1 MRRLLVPIAVSLI
14 LGACHADSGGD
25 ARASEQA
32 TRELGARLFE
42 DKRLSLDGTM
52 SCQTCH
58 EPAKAFSDGLALS
71 TGVTGETLARNS
83 QSLTYV
89 GFFRQLTWSNPVLT
103 RLEQQIIVPLFGE
116 SPPEMHLGPRWPE
129 VRINLA
135 QDHEIRNLLV
145 RAFPDRDATAPM
157 ALFEITVALSE
168 FIRSLA
174 PFSSP
179 YDRYVVGDT
188 EALSGAAEKGLAL
201 FSDKAGCIRCHSG
214 PLFNGQEHKGTVWSD
229 NLFERNGISGDV
241 KPLLHPPGLS
251 EFTGNDSDWN
261 KFRVPTLR
269 NISKTAPYLHDGRVP
284 DLSSL
289 LTLYNRVQNLG
300 LDAQELEELE
310 AFLQVLDD
318 SIE

>member
-1 MRRLLVPIAVSLI
+1 MSRLI
-14 LGACHADSGGD
+14 LLIASSLVLSACHANSAADGS
-25 ARASEQA
+25 ASERA
-32 TRELGARLFE
+32 TRVLGARLFE
-42 DKRLSLDGTM
+42 DKRLSLDGSM

-71 TGVTGETLARNS
+71 QGVTGETLARNS
-83 QSLTYV
+83 QSLPYV

-129 VRINLA
+129 VQVTLA
-135 QDHEIRNLLV
+135 QDPEMRDLWV
-145 RAFPDRDATAPM
+145 QAFPNRDAAAPI
-157 ALFEITVALSE
+157 AIIEITVALSE

-179 YDRYVVGDT
+179 YDRYVAGDS
-188 EALSGAAEKGLAL
+188 EALSRKADRGLDL
-201 FSDKAGCIRCHSG
+201 FSGKAGCIGCHSG
-214 PLFNGQEHKGTVWSD
+214 PLFNGQERKNDVWSD
-229 NLFERNGISGDV
+229 NLFERNGISGDI

-251 EFTGNDSDWN
+251 EFTGNETDWN

-269 NISKTAPYLHDGRVP
+269 NISKSAPYLHDGRVP

-289 LTLYNRVQNLG
+289 LILYNAAHNLG
-300 LDAQELEELE
+300 LDAQELEDIE
-310 AFLQVLDD
+310 AFLRTLDD
-318 SIE
+318 STQ